1 MNVLRLL
8 PNKLKVW
15 ALKNLYM
22 DISSMGDGGD
32 TTLAHVNPDEVALL
46 KASGGSGT
54 INARTGLVEFK
65 GGGGSSSPPPPV
77 DQKSVTTNI
86 PEYAQPYYEELLKQA
101 GKQTY
106 ATNASGRVTG
116 TKAYVPY
123 EGERIAGFTDE
134 QLALQG
140 QVGGLQAPTG
150 FGTAQ
155 TGLQQ
160 GTNLGFGTA
169 QTGIANAMNYT
180 PGSTANL
187 GVSTPTTFGAQQAAQ
202 YMNPYQQN
210 VTDVQLTEARRQAD
224 ITRNKQALGS
234 IGRGTFGGGR
244 QALMAGEADRNL
256 AIELGKIQATGSQAG
271 YADAQKQFERDRTAG
286 MAAEQQ
292 NLQADMDQR
301 KLGQQAEQFAIGQQ
315 KDLGLAG
322 LATGMSGSEQIG
334 AMSAREQTANLE
346 RLRAQASTAAE
357 QQALQQEIDNMA
369 YQVFQEE
376 QDYGRKMIQFQ
387 SDILRGN
394 AGALGSTVTQYA
406 AAPSLAGQIVGLGA
420 QGLGALGMAGAFK

>member
-65 GGGGSSSPPPPV
+65 GGSSKAPAPV

-86 PEYAQPYYEELLKQA
+86 PEYAQPYYEELLKQS
-101 GKQTY
+101 GKQSY
-106 ATNASGRVTG
+106 ATDASGRVTG
-116 TKAYVPY
+116 AKEYVPY
-123 EGERIAGFTDE
+123 EGERVAGFTDQ

-140 QVGGLQAPTG
+140 EVGGLQTPTG

-160 GTNLGFGTA
+160 GTNLGFNTA

-180 PGSTANL
+180 PGSIANL
-187 GVSTPTTFGAQQAAQ
+187 GVADPGKFSAEQAQ
-202 YMNPYQQN
+202 YYMSPYQQN
-210 VTDVQLTEARRQAD
+210 VTDVQLAEARRQSD
-224 ITRNKQALGS
+224 INKNTRALGS
-234 IGRGTFGGGR
+234 IRTGAFGGGR

-256 AIELGKIQATGSQAG
+256 ATELGRIQATGSQAG
-271 YADAQKQFERDRTAG
+271 YADAQKQFGADRTAA

-322 LATGMSGSEQIG
+322 LQTGMAGSEQIG
-334 AMSAREQTANLE
+334 TMSAREQVSNLE
-346 RLRAQASTAAE
+346 RLKTQASTAAE
-357 QQALQQEIDNMA
+357 QQALQQDIDNMA

-376 QDYGRKMIQFQ
+376 QDYGRRMLQFQ

-406 AAPSLAGQIVGLGA
+406 APPSLASQITGLGVA
-420 QGLGALGMAGAFK
+420 GLGLAKAIG

>member
-65 GGGGSSSPPPPV
+65 GGGSSSAPAPV

-106 ATNASGRVTG
+106 KTNSAGRVIG

-134 QLALQG
+134 QLALQD

-202 YMNPYQQN
+202 YMSPYQQN

-334 AMSAREQTANLE
+334 TMSAREQTANLE

>member
-32 TTLAHVNPDEVALL
+32 TTLAHVNLDEVALL

-65 GGGGSSSPPPPV
+65 GGSSKAPAPV

-106 ATNASGRVTG
+106 TTDASGRVTG
-116 TKAYVPY
+116 AKEYVPY
-123 EGERIAGFTDE
+123 EGERVAGFTDQ

-140 QVGGLQAPTG
+140 EVGGLQTPTG

-160 GTNLGFGTA
+160 GTNLGFNTA

-180 PGSTANL
+180 PGSIANL
-187 GVSTPTTFGAQQAAQ
+187 GVADPGKFSAEQAQ
-202 YMNPYQQN
+202 YYMSPYQQN
-210 VTDVQLTEARRQAD
+210 VTDVQLAEARRQSD
-224 ITRNKQALGS
+224 INKNTRALGS
-234 IGRGTFGGGR
+234 IRTGAFGGGR

-256 AIELGKIQATGSQAG
+256 ATELGRIQATGSQAA
-271 YADAQKQFERDRTAG
+271 YADAQKQFGADRTAA

-322 LATGMSGSEQIG
+322 LQTGMAGSEQIG
-334 AMSAREQTANLE
+334 TMSAREQVSNLE
-346 RLRAQASTAAE
+346 RLKTQASTAAE
-357 QQALQQEIDNMA
+357 QQALQQDIDNMA

-376 QDYGRKMIQFQ
+376 QDYGRRMLQFQ

-406 AAPSLAGQIVGLGA
+406 APPSLASQITGLGVA
-420 QGLGALGMAGAFK
+420 GLGLAKAIG

>member
-65 GGGGSSSPPPPV
+65 GGSSKAPAPTE
-77 DQKSVTTNI
+77 QKSVTTNI
-86 PEYAQPYYEELLKQA
+86 PEYAQPYYEELLKQS
-101 GKQTY
+101 GRQTY
-106 ATNASGRVTG
+106 KTDSAGRVIG
-116 TKAYVPY
+116 TKDYVPY
-123 EGERIAGFTDE
+123 EGERVAGFTDQ

-140 QVGGLQAPTG
+140 EVGGLQTPTG

-160 GTNLGFGTA
+160 GTNLGFNTA

-187 GVSTPTTFGAQQAAQ
+187 GVADPGKFSAEQAQ
-202 YMNPYQQN
+202 YYMSPYQQN
-210 VTDVQLTEARRQAD
+210 VTDVQLAEARRQSD
-224 ITRNKQALGS
+224 INKNTRALGS
-234 IGRGTFGGGR
+234 IRTGAFGGGR

-256 AIELGKIQATGSQAG
+256 ATELGRIQATGSQAG
-271 YADAQKQFERDRTAG
+271 YADAQKQFGADRTAA

-334 AMSAREQTANLE
+334 TMSAREQVSNLE
-346 RLRAQASTAAE
+346 RLKTQASTAAE
-357 QQALQQEIDNMA
+357 QQALQQDIDNMA

-376 QDYGRKMIQFQ
+376 QDYGRRMLQFQ

-406 AAPSLAGQIVGLGA
+406 APPSLASQITGLGVA
-420 QGLGALGMAGAFK
+420 GLGLAKAIG

>member
-1 MNVLRLL
+1 
-8 PNKLKVW
+8 
-15 ALKNLYM
+15 M

-65 GGGGSSSPPPPV
+65 GGSSKAPAPV

-106 ATNASGRVTG
+106 TTDASGRVTG
-116 TKAYVPY
+116 AKEYVPY
-123 EGERIAGFTDE
+123 EGERVAGFTDQ

-140 QVGGLQAPTG
+140 EVGGLQTPTG

-160 GTNLGFGTA
+160 GTNLGFNTA

-180 PGSTANL
+180 PGSIANL
-187 GVSTPTTFGAQQAAQ
+187 GVADPGKFSAEQAQ
-202 YMNPYQQN
+202 YYMSPYQQN
-210 VTDVQLTEARRQAD
+210 VTDVQLAEARRQSD
-224 ITRNKQALGS
+224 INKNTRALGS
-234 IGRGTFGGGR
+234 IRTGAFGGGR

-256 AIELGKIQATGSQAG
+256 ATELGRIQATGSQAA
-271 YADAQKQFERDRTAG
+271 YADAQKQFGADRTAA

-322 LATGMSGSEQIG
+322 LQTGMAGSEQIG
-334 AMSAREQTANLE
+334 TMSAREQVSNLE
-346 RLRAQASTAAE
+346 RLKQQASTAAE
-357 QQALQQEIDNMA
+357 QQALQQDIDNMA

-376 QDYGRKMIQFQ
+376 QDYGRRMLQFQ

-406 AAPSLAGQIVGLGA
+406 APPSLASQITGLGVA
-420 QGLGALGMAGAFK
+420 GLGLAKAIG

>member
-65 GGGGSSSPPPPV
+65 GGSSKAPAPV

-86 PEYAQPYYEELLKQA
+86 PEYAQPYYEELMKQA

-106 ATNASGRVTG
+106 ATDASGRVTG
-116 TKAYVPY
+116 AKEYVPY
-123 EGERIAGFTDE
+123 EGERVAGFTDQ

-140 QVGGLQAPTG
+140 EVGGLQTPTG

-160 GTNLGFGTA
+160 GTNLGFNTA

-187 GVSTPTTFGAQQAAQ
+187 GVADPGKFSAEQAQ
-202 YMNPYQQN
+202 YYMSPYQQN
-210 VTDVQLTEARRQAD
+210 VTDVQLAEARRQSD
-224 ITRNKQALGS
+224 INKNTRALGS
-234 IGRGTFGGGR
+234 IRTGAFGGGR

-256 AIELGKIQATGSQAG
+256 ATELGRIQATGSQAA
-271 YADAQKQFERDRTAG
+271 YADAQKQFGADRTAA

-322 LATGMSGSEQIG
+322 LQTGMAGSEQIG
-334 AMSAREQTANLE
+334 TMSAREQVSNLE
-346 RLRAQASTAAE
+346 RLKTQASTAAE
-357 QQALQQEIDNMA
+357 QQALQQDIDNMA

-376 QDYGRKMIQFQ
+376 QDYGRRMLQFQ

-406 AAPSLAGQIVGLGA
+406 APPSLASQITGLGVA
-420 QGLGALGMAGAFK
+420 GLGLAKAIG

>member
-65 GGGGSSSPPPPV
+65 GGSSKAPAPV

-106 ATNASGRVTG
+106 KTNSAGRVIG
-116 TKAYVPY
+116 TKNYVPY
-123 EGERIAGFTDE
+123 EGERVAGFTDQ

-140 QVGGLQAPTG
+140 EVGGLQTPTG

-160 GTNLGFGTA
+160 GTNLGFNTA

-187 GVSTPTTFGAQQAAQ
+187 GVADPGKFSAEQAQ
-202 YMNPYQQN
+202 YYMSPYQQN
-210 VTDVQLTEARRQAD
+210 VTDVQLAEARRQSD
-224 ITRNKQALGS
+224 INKNTRALGS
-234 IGRGTFGGGR
+234 IRTGAFGGGR

-256 AIELGKIQATGSQAG
+256 ATELGRIQATGSQAA
-271 YADAQKQFERDRTAG
+271 YADAQKQFGADRTAA

-322 LATGMSGSEQIG
+322 LQTGMAGSEQIG
-334 AMSAREQTANLE
+334 TMSAREQVSNLE
-346 RLRAQASTAAE
+346 RLKTQASTAAE
-357 QQALQQEIDNMA
+357 QQALQQDIDNMA

-376 QDYGRKMIQFQ
+376 QDYGRRMLQFQ

-406 AAPSLAGQIVGLGA
+406 APPSLASQITGLGVA
-420 QGLGALGMAGAFK
+420 GLGLAKAIG

>member
-65 GGGGSSSPPPPV
+65 GGSSKAPAPV
-77 DQKSVTTNI
+77 EQKSTTTNI
-86 PEYAQPYYEELLKQA
+86 PEYAQPYYEELMKQA
-101 GKQTY
+101 GKQSY
-106 ATNASGRVTG
+106 ATDASGRVTG

-123 EGERIAGFTDE
+123 EGERVAGFTDR
-134 QLALQG
+134 QQAIQG
-140 QVGGLQAPTG
+140 QTAGLQAPTG

-160 GTNLGFGTA
+160 GTGLGFGTA
-169 QTGIANAMNYT
+169 QTGITNAINYA
-180 PGSTANL
+180 PGSLANL
-187 GVSTPTTFGAQQAAQ
+187 GVSTPNTFGAQQAAQ
-202 YMNPYQQN
+202 YMSPYQQN

-224 ITRNKQALGS
+224 ITRNQQALGS

-244 QALMAGEADRNL
+244 QALAGGEADRNL
-256 AIELGKIQATGSQAG
+256 ATQLGKIQAEGSQAA
-271 YADAQKQFERDRTAG
+271 YLDAQKQFERDRTAQ
-286 MAAEQQ
+286 MTAEER
-292 NLQADMDQR
+292 NLQADVDLR
-301 KLGQQAEQFAIGQQ
+301 SRQQQGEQFAIGQQ
-315 KDLGLAG
+315 GELGLAG
-322 LATGMSGSEQIG
+322 LQAGMAGAEQTGNL
-334 AMSAREQTANLE
+334 AAKEQTANLE
-346 RLRAQASTAAE
+346 RLKAQATTAAE
-357 QQALQQEIDNMA
+357 EQALQQEIDNIA

-406 AAPSLAGQIVGLGA
+406 AAPSLASQLTGLGIAGVGLA
-420 QGLGALGMAGAFK
+420 NALK

>member
-65 GGGGSSSPPPPV
+65 GGSSKAPAPV

-106 ATNASGRVTG
+106 TTDASGRVTG
-116 TKAYVPY
+116 AKEYVPY
-123 EGERIAGFTDE
+123 EGERVAGFTDQ

-140 QVGGLQAPTG
+140 EVGGLQTPTG

-160 GTNLGFGTA
+160 GTNLGFNTA

-180 PGSTANL
+180 PGSIANL
-187 GVSTPTTFGAQQAAQ
+187 GVADPGKFSAEQAQ
-202 YMNPYQQN
+202 YYMSPYQQN
-210 VTDVQLTEARRQAD
+210 VTDVQLAEARRQSD
-224 ITRNKQALGS
+224 INKNTRALGS
-234 IGRGTFGGGR
+234 IRTGAFGGGR

-256 AIELGKIQATGSQAG
+256 ATELGRIQATGSQAA
-271 YADAQKQFERDRTAG
+271 YADAQKQFGADRTAA

-322 LATGMSGSEQIG
+322 LQTGMAGSEQIG
-334 AMSAREQTANLE
+334 TMSAREQVSNLE
-346 RLRAQASTAAE
+346 RLKTQASTAAE
-357 QQALQQEIDNMA
+357 QQALQQDIDNMA

-376 QDYGRKMIQFQ
+376 QDYGRRMLQFQ

-406 AAPSLAGQIVGLGA
+406 APPSLASQITGLGVA
-420 QGLGALGMAGAFK
+420 GLGLAKAIG

>member
-65 GGGGSSSPPPPV
+65 GGGGSSAPAE
-77 DQKSVTTNI
+77 QKSVTTNI
-86 PEYAQPYYEELLKQA
+86 PEYAQPFYEELLKQA

-106 ATNASGRVTG
+106 TLDDDGKVTG
-116 TKAYVPY
+116 VQAYTPY
-123 EGERIAGFTDE
+123 EGERLAGFTDQ

-140 QVGGLQAPTG
+140 EVGRLQTPTG

-160 GTNLGFGTA
+160 GTNLGFNTA

-180 PGSTANL
+180 PGSIANL
-187 GVSTPTTFGAQQAAQ
+187 GVSTPNTFGAQQAAQ
-202 YMNPYQQN
+202 YMSPYQQN
-210 VTDVQLTEARRQAD
+210 VTDVQLAEARRQAD
-224 ITRNKQALGS
+224 ITRNQQALGS

-244 QALMAGEADRNL
+244 QALAGGEADRNL
-256 AIELGKIQATGSQAG
+256 ATELGRIQAEGSQAA

-322 LATGMSGSEQIG
+322 LATGMAGSEQIG
-334 AMSAREQTANLE
+334 TMSAREQTANLE
-346 RLRAQASTAAE
+346 RLKQQAGTAAE

-376 QDYGRKMIQFQ
+376 QDYERKMLQFQ

-394 AGALGSTVTQYA
+394 AGALGSTVTQYVA
-406 AAPSLAGQIVGLGA
+406 PPSLASQIGGLGA

>member
-65 GGGGSSSPPPPV
+65 GGSSKAPAPV

-86 PEYAQPYYEELLKQA
+86 PEYAQPYYEELLKQS
-101 GKQTY
+101 GKQSY
-106 ATNASGRVTG
+106 KTNSAGYVIG
-116 TKAYVPY
+116 TKDYVPY
-123 EGERIAGFTDE
+123 EGERVAGFTDQ

-140 QVGGLQAPTG
+140 EVGGLQTPTG

-160 GTNLGFGTA
+160 GTNLGFNTA

-187 GVSTPTTFGAQQAAQ
+187 GVADPGKFSAEQAQ
-202 YMNPYQQN
+202 YYMSPYQQN
-210 VTDVQLTEARRQAD
+210 VTDVQLAEARRQSD
-224 ITRNKQALGS
+224 INKNTRALGS
-234 IGRGTFGGGR
+234 IRTGAFGGGR

-256 AIELGKIQATGSQAG
+256 ATELGRIQATGSQAA
-271 YADAQKQFERDRTAG
+271 YADAQKQFGADRTAA

-322 LATGMSGSEQIG
+322 LQTGMAGSEQIG
-334 AMSAREQTANLE
+334 TMSAREQVSNLE
-346 RLRAQASTAAE
+346 RLKTQASTAAE
-357 QQALQQEIDNMA
+357 QQALQQDIDNMA

-376 QDYGRKMIQFQ
+376 QDYGRRMLQFQ

-406 AAPSLAGQIVGLGA
+406 APPSLASQITGLGVA
-420 QGLGALGMAGAFK
+420 GLGLAKAIG

>member
-65 GGGGSSSPPPPV
+65 GGSSKAPAPV

-106 ATNASGRVTG
+106 TTDASGRVTG
-116 TKAYVPY
+116 AKEYVPY
-123 EGERIAGFTDE
+123 EGERVAGFTDQ

-140 QVGGLQAPTG
+140 EVGGLQTPTG

-160 GTNLGFGTA
+160 GTNLGFNTA

-180 PGSTANL
+180 PGSIANL
-187 GVSTPTTFGAQQAAQ
+187 GVADPGKFSAEQAQ
-202 YMNPYQQN
+202 YYMSPYQQN
-210 VTDVQLTEARRQAD
+210 VTDVQLAEARRQSD
-224 ITRNKQALGS
+224 INKNTRALGS
-234 IGRGTFGGGR
+234 IRTGAFGGGR

-256 AIELGKIQATGSQAG
+256 ATELGRIQATGSQAA
-271 YADAQKQFERDRTAG
+271 YADAQKQFGADRTAA

-322 LATGMSGSEQIG
+322 LQTGMAGSEQIG
-334 AMSAREQTANLE
+334 TMSAREQVSNLE
-346 RLRAQASTAAE
+346 RLKTQASTAAE
-357 QQALQQEIDNMA
+357 QQALQQDIDNMA

-376 QDYGRKMIQFQ
+376 QDYQRKMLQFQ

-406 AAPSLAGQIVGLGA
+406 APPSLASQITGLGVA
-420 QGLGALGMAGAFK
+420 GLGLAKAIG

>member
-65 GGGGSSSPPPPV
+65 GGSSKAPAPV

-86 PEYAQPYYEELLKQA
+86 PEYAQPYYEELLKQS

-106 ATNASGRVTG
+106 KTDSAGRVIG
-116 TKAYVPY
+116 TKDYVPY
-123 EGERIAGFTDE
+123 EGERVAGFTDE

-140 QVGGLQAPTG
+140 QVGGLQTPGG
-150 FGTAQ
+150 FATSQA
-155 TGLQQ
+155 GLQQ
-160 GTNLGFGTA
+160 GTGLGFGAA
-169 QTGIANAMNYT
+169 QTGIANAMNYA
-180 PGSTANL
+180 PGSLANL
-187 GVSTPTTFGAQQAAQ
+187 GVSTPNTFGAQQAAQ
-202 YMNPYQQN
+202 YMSPYQQN

-224 ITRNKQALGS
+224 ITKNTQALGS
-234 IGRGTFGGGR
+234 MGRGTFGGGR
-244 QALMAGEADRNL
+244 QALMSSEADRNL
-256 AIELGKIQATGSQAG
+256 ATQLGKIQAQGSQAG
-271 YADAQKQFERDRTAG
+271 YADAQKQFGADRTAA

-322 LATGMSGSEQIG
+322 LQTGMAGSEQIG
-334 AMSAREQTANLE
+334 TMSAREQVSNLE
-346 RLRAQASTAAE
+346 RLKTQASTAAE
-357 QQALQQEIDNMA
+357 QQALQQDIDNMA

-376 QDYGRKMIQFQ
+376 QDYGRRMLQFQ

-406 AAPSLAGQIVGLGA
+406 APPSLASQITGLGVA
-420 QGLGALGMAGAFK
+420 GLGLAKAIG

>member
-65 GGGGSSSPPPPV
+65 GGSSKAPAPV

-86 PEYAQPYYEELLKQA
+86 PEYAQPYYEELLKQS
-101 GKQTY
+101 GKQSYKTD
-106 ATNASGRVTG
+106 ASGRVTG
-116 TKAYVPY
+116 AKEYVPY
-123 EGERIAGFTDE
+123 EGERVAGFTDQ

-140 QVGGLQAPTG
+140 EVGGLQTPTG

-160 GTNLGFGTA
+160 GTNLGFNTA

-180 PGSTANL
+180 PGSIANL
-187 GVSTPTTFGAQQAAQ
+187 GVADPGKFSAEQAQ
-202 YMNPYQQN
+202 YYMSPYQQN
-210 VTDVQLTEARRQAD
+210 VTDVQLAEARRQSD
-224 ITRNKQALGS
+224 INKNTRALGS
-234 IGRGTFGGGR
+234 IRTGAFGGGR

-256 AIELGKIQATGSQAG
+256 ATELGRIQATGSQAA
-271 YADAQKQFERDRTAG
+271 YADAQKQFGADRTAA

-322 LATGMSGSEQIG
+322 LQTGMAGSEQIG
-334 AMSAREQTANLE
+334 TMSAREQVSNLE
-346 RLRAQASTAAE
+346 RLKTQASTAAE
-357 QQALQQEIDNMA
+357 QQALQQDIDNMA

-406 AAPSLAGQIVGLGA
+406 APPSLASQITGLGVA
-420 QGLGALGMAGAFK
+420 GLGLAKAIG

>member
-65 GGGGSSSPPPPV
+65 GGSSKSAPTE
-77 DQKSVTTNI
+77 QKSVTTNI
-86 PEYAQPYYEELLKQA
+86 PEYAQPYYEELMKQA

-106 ATNASGRVTG
+106 TTGADGKVTG
-116 TKAYVPY
+116 VQAYTPY
-123 EGERIAGFTDE
+123 EGERVAGFTD
-134 QLALQG
+134 QQQALQG
-140 QVGGLQAPTG
+140 EVGGLQTPGG
-150 FGTAQ
+150 FATSQA
-155 TGLQQ
+155 GLQQ

-169 QTGIANAMNYT
+169 QTGIANAMNYA
-180 PGSTANL
+180 PGSLANL
-187 GVSTPTTFGAQQAAQ
+187 GVTTPQTFGAQQAAQ
-202 YMNPYQQN
+202 YMSPYQQN
-210 VTDVQLTEARRQAD
+210 VTDVQLAEARRQAD
-224 ITRNKQALGS
+224 ITRNQQALGS

-244 QALMAGEADRNL
+244 QALAGGEANRAL
-256 AIELGKIQATGSQAG
+256 ATELGRIQAEGSQAA
-271 YADAQKQFERDRTAG
+271 YLNAQKQFGDDRTAG

-322 LATGMSGSEQIG
+322 LQTGMAGAEQIG
-334 AMSAREQTANLE
+334 TMSAREQSANLE
-346 RLRAQASTAAE
+346 RLKQQAGTAAE
-357 QQALQQEIDNMA
+357 QQALQQDIDNMA
-369 YQVFQEE
+369 YQVWKEE
-376 QDYGRKMIQFQ
+376 QDYERNLLQYQ

-406 AAPSLAGQIVGLGA
+406 PAPSLASQITGLGVA
-420 QGLGALGMAGAFK
+420 GLGIAKAMG